1 MNKRILWAALKTL
14 MGLCLLLTLTSL
26 GFSHAYAA
34 SGPSINQAFQL
45 AANESDVPVPLLQ
58 ALCYM
63 EGRLSMHGGTPS
75 IDQGYGC
82 MHLLKSKKLDTLD
95 QAAQDLHVSS
105 TRLRNDLAANI
116 RGGADILRRDALKL
130 SSSHTLPGT
139 LAGWAD
145 AIALYSGA
153 TTRSTAQMYVDGI
166 YHILQHGFQAQTD
179 NHELVTL
186 APQNVTSAHLGTN
199 SLATATLPAGCS
211 SDTNVEYPG
220 AIDCI
225 LNPATFDCNTVP
237 NGNPCTYESASRPS
251 SYSINDIVIHDIEGT
266 AQDGL
271 NVFQNPSSGV
281 SIHYVVG
288 GDGTVYQLLH
298 EKDIAYHAGNY
309 WYNQHAIGIEHA
321 GFDAT
326 GYQWYNA
333 TEYLASAKLV
343 AYLLNKYQI
352 PLEHDHIVAHGTIPA
367 PTLGTSPN
375 HVDPGP
381 YWLWPYYFNLIQQQ
395 GVAAPP
401 SSSKANVVTVNPTTG
416 QAPYGTNGTETSAN
430 FNFFTLYTSAST
442 VSSVIPNPDNGSV
455 SGETSNVEAL
465 MSYAYTSKVTD
476 PAGTGDTL
484 YQIWYGEQDPSF
496 TPAHTAHAKQV
507 WLAVPAG
514 SAVESTVS
522 GANVHVIKLAGKS
535 GKTVQ
540 VSGRPTTS
548 TSYYIGDAPV
558 GATFV
563 SAYSIV
569 EDGTSKLWYEINYN
583 HRQAFVPAS
592 AVTIVS

>member
-1 MNKRILWAALKTL
+1 MNKRILWALLKTL
-14 MGLCLLLTLTSL
+14 MGLSLLLTLTSL
-26 GFSHAYAA
+26 SFSHSYAA
-34 SGPSINQAFQL
+34 SSPSINQAFLQ
-45 AANESDVPVPLLQ
+45 ASHETDVPVPLLQ

-82 MHLLKSKKLDTLD
+82 MHLVKSKKQDTLD

-105 TRLRNDLAANI
+105 AQLRSDLATNI
-116 RGGADILRRDALKL
+116 RGGADILRQDALKL
-130 SSSHTLPGT
+130 SATHTLPGT
-139 LAGWAD
+139 LSGWAD
-145 AIALYSGA
+145 AIALYSNA
-153 TTRSTAQMYVDGI
+153 TTHSTAQMYVDET
-166 YHILQHGFQAQTD
+166 YRILRQGFQARAD
-179 NHELVTL
+179 NQELVTL
-186 APQNVTSAHLGTN
+186 APQNVTSTHLGTN
-199 SLATATLPAGCS
+199 SLATATIPAGCS

-225 LNPATFDCNTVP
+225 VSPTTFDCNVVS
-237 NGNPCTYESASRPS
+237 NGSPCTYESASRPS
-251 SYSINDIVIHDIEGT
+251 SYSISDIVIHDIEGT

-271 NVFQNPSSGV
+271 NVFQDPNSGV

-298 EKDIAYHAGNY
+298 EKDIAYQAGNY
-309 WYNQHAIGIEHA
+309 WYNQHTIGIEHA

-343 AYLLNKYQI
+343 AYLLNKYHI
-352 PLEHDHIVAHGTIPA
+352 PLEHDHIVSHGTIPA
-367 PTLGTSPN
+367 PTLGTTPN
-375 HVDPGP
+375 HEDPGP

-395 GVAAPP
+395 GIAAAPT
-401 SSSKANVVTVNPTTG
+401 SNKANVVTVDPATG

-430 FNFFTLYTSAST
+430 FNFFTLYTSGSTAS
-442 VSSVIPNPDNGSV
+442 SIIPNPDNGSATGV
-455 SGETSNVEAL
+455 TSNVEARI
-465 MSYAYTSKVTD
+465 SYAYTSKVTD

-484 YQIWYGEQDPSF
+484 YQIWYGEQDPGF

-514 SAVESTVS
+514 SAVESTIS
-522 GANVHVIKLAGKS
+522 GANAHVIKLTGKGS
-535 GKTVQ
+535 KAIQ

-548 TSYYIGDAPV
+548 NSYYIGDAPI